1 MEFKVNSGMWGNM
14 FGVPCVVAD
23 NLLKIASGSQIKVL
37 MYILRHS
44 GKDCSYE
51 EISSN
56 TGVALQET
64 KDAVNFWQQAN
75 IVSPDKPAENVQ
87 LDFFSPT
94 PPEVQNT
101 PEIPPVRT
109 EIQNTPE
116 INNKP
121 ELQNKA
127 EIKNTTETVPEN
139 PPEQKKKIMPPEPKR
154 RTLTGTEILKYK
166 MQSSDISELI
176 NAVQSVLGNVNHMYI
191 SKIIYMHDDLGLSN
205 EVIMTLITYCKSI
218 NKIYPDY
225 ISKVA
230 YEWAKNGITTKEQA
244 EKEVHKRSQNAEY
257 KNQVMKIMQIDRL
270 SENQE
275 KLIECWKEWGI
286 SIEMINCAYQI
297 TLDNEVRR
305 NIFKYMNSI
314 ITRWHNSG
322 ITTVEQVHEDS
333 KLHSQQETKPKD
345 KKSGKK
351 NSDFNEDMYDI
362 FVNNFEVI
370 KNEI

>member
-75 IVSPDKPAENVQ
+75 IVSPDKPAESVQ
-87 LDFFSPT
+87 LDFFSPAT
-94 PPEVQNT
+94 PEVQNNT

-109 EIQNTPE
+109 EVQNTAE
-116 INNKP
+116 VRNTP
-121 ELQNKA
+121 ELQNKD
-127 EIKNTTETVPEN
+127 ETKNTTETVPEN

-166 MQSSDISELI
+166 MQSSDISELL
-176 NAVQSVLGNVNHMYI
+176 NAIQSVLGNVN
-191 SKIIYMHDDLGLSN
+191 SKYLDAVIYMHDDLGLSN
-205 EVIMTLITYCKSI
+205 EVIMTLIMYCKSI
-218 NKIYPDY
+218 NKVHPNY
-225 ISKVA
+225 IINTA
-230 YEWAKNGITTKEQA
+230 ENWAKDNITTKEQA
-244 EKEVHKRSQNAEY
+244 EKEVHKRSQSNEY
-257 KNQVMKIMQIDRL
+257 KNQVMRIMQIDRL
-270 SENQE
+270 SDNQG
-275 KLIECWKEWGI
+275 KLIECWKDWGI
-286 SIEMINCAYQI
+286 SIEMVNCAYQI
-297 TLDNEVRR
+297 TLDNEIRR
-305 NIFKYMNSI
+305 NIFKYMNGI

-322 ITTVEQVHEDS
+322 ISTVEQVQENE
-333 KLHSQQETKPKD
+333 KLRSQQEAKPKD

-351 NSDFNEDMYDI
+351 DDEFNVDMYKMFIND
-362 FVNNFEVI
+362 F
-370 KNEI
+370 